1 MDLCNLNATD
11 LQTMLARRDVSPT
24 ELMAATY
31 DRIEAVNPAVNAIVN
46 LLPRDQA
53 MDLAQAAE
61 HTGPAG
67 ALYGMPIAIK
77 DLANAKGFPTS
88 MGSPLFSATDPMA
101 KDDIMVARMRAAGSI
116 IIGKTNTPEFG
127 LGSHTTNPVFGPCR
141 NPWDTSKS
149 AGGSSGGAAVALATR
164 MVALADGSDMM
175 GSLRNPAGWTG
186 TYGLRPSFGAVPS
199 EPMGDSFLHQL
210 ATNGPMARAPED
222 LALLLSVQAGPDPR
236 QPHGIVLPPA
246 QAARKLRIGWLG
258 DWNGAFPMEPGVI
271 DCCLNA
277 VNLLA
282 DMGHEIVDL
291 DAGFDAEAMWDSWIT
306 LRSWQVATGLAPL
319 EAKPNAR
326 DLLKPAA
333 LWELD
338 RGKAMS
344 AMDVHRA
351 SVTRSQWF
359 ARAAEL
365 FAQVDVLA
373 LPTAQ
378 CWPFDV
384 DWDWPREIAGNS
396 MDTYH
401 RWMQVVVPASLIGLP
416 ALAVPAGFGAQGLP
430 MGIQLIGPRAS
441 DFDLLEL
448 GKTYHKAADFA
459 HKAPPL

>member
-1 MDLCNLNATD
+1 MNLCNLNATA
-11 LQTMLARRDVSPT
+11 LQAMLARRDVSPT

-61 HTGPAG
+61 NAGPAG

-101 KDDIMVARMRAAGSI
+101 KDDIMVARMRAAGAI

-210 ATNGPMARAPED
+210 ATNGPMARTPED

-246 QAARKLRIGWLG
+246 QPARKLRIGWLG

-359 ARAAEL
+359 TRAAEL

-384 DWDWPREIAGNS
+384 DWDWPREIAGRS

-459 HKAPPL
+459 HQAPPL

>member
-1 MDLCNLNATD
+1 MNLCNLNATA
-11 LQTMLARRDVSPT
+11 LQAMLARRDVSPT

-46 LLPRDQA
+46 LLPRDHA

-61 HTGPAG
+61 NAGPAG

-77 DLANAKGFPTS
+77 DLANAQGFPTS

-101 KDDIMVARMRAAGSI
+101 KDDIMVARMRAAGAI

-210 ATNGPMARAPED
+210 ATNGPMARTPED

-246 QAARKLRIGWLG
+246 KPARRLRIGWLG
-258 DWNGAFPMEPGVI
+258 DWNDAFPMEPGVI

-277 VNLLA
+277 VKLLA
-282 DMGHEIVDL
+282 DMGHEVVDL

-326 DLLKPAA
+326 DLLKPPA

-359 ARAAEL
+359 ARATEL
-365 FAQVDVLA
+365 FAQIDVLA

-384 DWDWPREIAGNS
+384 NWDWPREIAGNS

-416 ALAVPAGFGAQGLP
+416 AVAVPAGFGAQGLP

-448 GKTYHKAADFA
+448 GKTYHKAANFA
-459 HKAPPL
+459 HQAPPL

>member
-11 LQTMLARRDVSPT
+11 LQAMLAQRDVSPT

-31 DRIEAVNPAVNAIVN
+31 DRIEAVNPTVNAIVN

-61 HTGPAG
+61 NAGPAG

-101 KDDIMVARMRAAGSI
+101 KDDIMVARMRAAGAI

-246 QAARKLRIGWLG
+246 QAARRLRIGWLG

-344 AMDVHRA
+344 AMDIHRA

-365 FAQVDVLA
+365 FAQVDILA

-384 DWDWPREIAGNS
+384 DWDWPREIAGRS

-430 MGIQLIGPRAS
+430 MGLQLVGPRAT

-448 GKTYHKAADFA
+448 GKTYHTAAEFA
-459 HKAPPL
+459 HQAPPR